1 MTDATILPPEDDNE
15 TVGNLGNEVAAPA
28 PKPVKPA
35 KAAKAK
41 EATVTE
47 VIPAAK
53 RVKIILE
60 ENDNIPPT
68 GLFVGVNGRSFLVRA
83 GEEVEV
89 PVEVVEALNDAV
101 ESVPRTDA
109 SGNIV
114 DYRNRLRFPYRLLAG

>member
-1 MTDATILPPEDDNE
+1 MNSIES
-15 TVGNLGNEVAAPA
+15 NLGSMDQDEPEQEQAQAA
-28 PKPVKPA
+28 VKPRKASGSARA
-35 KAAKAK
+35 KARGLAD
-41 EATVTE
+41 T
-47 VIPAAK
+47 PLSDSP
-53 RVKIILE
+53 RVRIILE

>member
-1 MTDATILPPEDDNE
+1 MNNIES
-15 TVGNLGNEVAAPA
+15 NLGSTDQDEQEQEQAA
-28 PKPVKPA
+28 VKPRKAGGPARA
-35 KAAKAK
+35 KARGLAD
-41 EATVTE
+41 T
-47 VIPAAK
+47 PLSDSP
-53 RVKIILE
+53 RVRIVLE

>member
-1 MTDATILPPEDDNE
+1 MNSIES
-15 TVGNLGNEVAAPA
+15 NLGSMDQDEPEQEQAA
-28 PKPVKPA
+28 VKPRKASGSARA
-35 KAAKAK
+35 KARGLAD
-41 EATVTE
+41 T
-47 VIPAAK
+47 PLSDSP
-53 RVKIILE
+53 RVRIILE

>member
-1 MTDATILPPEDDNE
+1 MNSIES
-15 TVGNLGNEVAAPA
+15 NLGSADQDEQESAPA
-28 PKPVKPA
+28 VQPRKAGGATRA
-35 KAAKAK
+35 KARGLAD
-41 EATVTE
+41 TPLSST
-47 VIPAAK
+47 P
-53 RVKIILE
+53 RVRIILE

>member
-1 MTDATILPPEDDNE
+1 MNSIES
-15 TVGNLGNEVAAPA
+15 NLGSTDQDEQEQEQAA
-28 PKPVKPA
+28 VKPRKASGPARA
-35 KAAKAK
+35 KARGLAD
-41 EATVTE
+41 
-47 VIPAAK
+47 PPLSDSP
-53 RVKIILE
+53 RVRIVLE

>member
-1 MTDATILPPEDDNE
+1 MNSIES
-15 TVGNLGNEVAAPA
+15 NLGSMDQDEPEQEQAQAA
-28 PKPVKPA
+28 VKPRKASGSARA
-35 KAAKAK
+35 KARGLADA
-41 EATVTE
+41 
-47 VIPAAK
+47 PLSDSP
-53 RVKIILE
+53 RVRIILE